1 MLDLDILLNPD
12 DEEGNPDPKA
22 RRKPKSNYH
31 LDNKDIVRKNSHVE
45 EVLGSIQEALTHF
58 VMSLPAPEQVF
69 MVQLATLPFLKDLD
83 IIKAW
88 AA

>member
-22 RRKPKSNYH
+22 RRKPKSNYN

-45 EVLGSIQEALTHF
+45 EVLGSTQEALIHF
-58 VMSLPAPEQVF
+58 VVSLPA
-69 MVQLATLPFLKDLD
+69 A
-83 IIKAW
+83 
-88 AA
+88 